1 MDLKGIVLKLYVSIG
16 VPRIRK
22 KEESVLVA
30 VGMVESSHFQSWIR
44 ATISEKIFHQIWIVP
59 SDYPVS
65 ELTKSSLGIPKNIDC
80 QLKVFHFPMGKKTNN
95 VLFRLFD
102 LVLGRRWRSI
112 MIFRYI
118 RRARPNF
125 LHFHELQHGAYLF
138 NPIAKYFEE
147 KRNFKII
154 CSTWGSDLLFYG
166 ELDSHKK
173 EIKEVFSWT
182 DLITAERVEDEKI
195 CNRFKYEKKFLAPV
209 YITVGLNVP
218 IESPKLKTSARRK
231 IIIKGYQDSQGR
243 ALNALA
249 ALELVKTDLSNFEIR
264 IFSASESVRLQVEF
278 LRSTKQWDIEVISR
292 TSNLEI
298 KKHFSESR
306 LYIGLAIS
314 DGLSTSMVEAM
325 ANGAFPIQSVNS
337 AVRIFIEDGISGFAV
352 DPWDLFQIA
361 RDIDIVLNGD
371 ELVDKAS
378 KLNIETL
385 ERKYNYID
393 GATLFKKIYSI

>member
-231 IIIKGYQDSQGR
+231 IIIKGYQDSHGR

>member
-1 MDLKGIVLKLYVSIG
+1 M
-16 VPRIRK
+16 
-22 KEESVLVA
+22 
-30 VGMVESSHFQSWIR
+30 
-44 ATISEKIFHQIWIVP
+44 
-59 SDYPVS
+59 
-65 ELTKSSLGIPKNIDC
+65 
-80 QLKVFHFPMGKKTNN
+80 
-95 VLFRLFD
+95 
-102 LVLGRRWRSI
+102 
-112 MIFRYI
+112 
-118 RRARPNF
+118 
-125 LHFHELQHGAYLF
+125 
-138 NPIAKYFEE
+138 
-147 KRNFKII
+147 
-154 CSTWGSDLLFYG
+154 
-166 ELDSHKK
+166 
-173 EIKEVFSWT
+173 
-182 DLITAERVEDEKI
+182 
-195 CNRFKYEKKFLAPV
+195 
-209 YITVGLNVP
+209 NVP

-231 IIIKGYQDSQGR
+231 IIIKGYQDSHGR

-325 ANGAFPIQSVNS
+325 ANGAVPIQSVNS

>member
-16 VPRIRK
+16 VPRK

-231 IIIKGYQDSQGR
+231 IIIKGYQDSHGR